1 MKSFLTLQKVV
12 GKLTAGIP
20 KAKGL
25 HFALGTFARA
35 YVCVCVCVCV
45 CVPVWVHRSTA

>member
-1 MKSFLTLQKVV
+1 MQSFLKLQQVLGKV
-12 GKLTAGIP
+12 TTGIS

-35 YVCVCVCVCV
+35 CV